1 LSQPAHDAHAGSAA
15 RRDLG
20 LVADCSRCFGLC
32 CVALPFAASS
42 EFAIDKPAGEPC
54 PNLRPDFG
62 CGIHAELRER
72 GFAGCA
78 VFDCFGAGQKVS
90 TATFGGRDWRSHP
103 GTASQMFEVFAVMR
117 RLHELLWYLT
127 EALAIPQAM
136 PIGDELRRARDEI
149 DRLTQA
155 DAETVRA
162 VDVPTRRGEVN
173 ALLLRASELARA
185 DVPGPKPDHRGA
197 DLLGARLRGANLR
210 GACLRG
216 ACLVAADLRE
226 ADLRRADLTGADLRD
241 ARLSGA
247 DLSGAIF
254 LTQAQLDAARGDAGT
269 ALPSGLAH
277 PAHWHT

>member
-1 LSQPAHDAHAGSAA
+1 MSQPPAGAAA
-15 RRDLG
+15 RRELG

-42 EFAIDKPAGEPC
+42 DFAFDKPAGEPC
-54 PNLRPDFG
+54 RNLRPDFG

-72 GFAGCA
+72 GFAGCT
-78 VFDCFGAGQKVS
+78 VFDCQGAGQKVS
-90 TATFGGRDWRSHP
+90 QTTFGGRDWRRHP
-103 GTASQMFEVFAVMR
+103 GTASQMFEVFSVMR

-127 EALAIPQAM
+127 EALAIPQAK
-136 PIGDELRRARDEI
+136 PICDELRRARDDI
-149 DRLTQA
+149 DQLTRA
-155 DAETVRA
+155 DAETLQA
-162 VDVPTRRGEVN
+162 VDVAAMRGGVN

-197 DLLGARLRGANLR
+197 DLLGASLRAANLR

-216 ACLVAADLRE
+216 ASLVAADLRE
-226 ADLRRADLTGADLRD
+226 ADLRCADLTGADLRD

-247 DLSGAIF
+247 NLTGAIF

-269 ALPSGLAH
+269 VLPADLAR
-277 PAHWHT
+277 PCHWPH